1 MQAIPSRIRGIYMAN
16 GKSTWIL
23 AALLI
28 IVIVM
33 AGVNI
38 YYASMM
44 TNTLNDISS
53 KQTDILN
60 ALNITTAKPA
70 ITVYALWSGSEQH
83 NFEQALGNFTQETG
97 INVTYYGYT
106 TQDLLISV
114 PLQLKAPPYSVDV
127 VIAPW
132 PYWILQL
139 TSYLAPVNNL
149 INVTDYPAN
158 IISPVN
164 DSSGNIWGAP
174 FKLSGKPGFW
184 YRPSFFAANNLTVP
198 TTYDQLVNTLI
209 PALKA
214 IPGIEQPIA
223 SGDTVGWPLS
233 DTTEAFIM
241 GLGGYQLELQL
252 EAGPSQRNWTDPQ
265 VVSVFTNLTQL
276 LEAGDFSTPA
286 EWTSQIT
293 KLWNGNYGIYWQG
306 AFITTEPQV
315 LNVSDFAFFGFP
327 GTDGVVG
334 AVDYITLPKYA
345 PHAAEAQQ
353 LINYLEGP
361 EAQQIMVQQGGFL
374 ATNLNVPA
382 SAYRPIDK
390 TVVDFMAQPG
400 ISIVPDL
407 DDTIGGAWQTTF
419 WDQLKLLWTSPSTST
434 MNSVLNTLQTAAI
447 QQEGA

>member
-1 MQAIPSRIRGIYMAN
+1 MSN

-23 AALLI
+23 ATLLI

-33 AGVNI
+33 AGVSI

-53 KQTDILN
+53 KQNDILN
-60 ALNITTAKPA
+60 ALNIAGAKPSL
-70 ITVYALWSGSEQH
+70 TVYALWSGSEQY
-83 NFEQALGNFTQETG
+83 NFEQALGNFTQHTG

-114 PLQLKAPPYSVDV
+114 PLQLKAPPYPVDM

-139 TSYLAPVNNL
+139 TSYLTPVNDL

-164 DSSGNIWGAP
+164 DSSGNIWAAP

-184 YRPSFFAANNLTVP
+184 YRPSFFAANDLTVP
-198 TTYDQLVNTLI
+198 TTYDQFVNTLL
-209 PALKA
+209 PAIKA

-233 DTTEAFIM
+233 DQAEAFII
-241 GLGGYQLELQL
+241 GLGGYELELQL

-265 VVSVFTNLTQL
+265 VVSVFSNLTQL
-276 LEAGDFSTPA
+276 LEAGDFSPPA

-293 KLWNGNYGIYWQG
+293 KLWEGKYGLYWQG
-306 AFITTEPQV
+306 GFITAMPQV
-315 LNVSDFAFFGFP
+315 LNLSDFAFFGFP

-334 AVDYITLPKYA
+334 SVDYITIPKFA
-345 PHAAEAQQ
+345 PHLAEAKQ
-353 LINYLEGP
+353 LATYLEGP

-374 ATNLNVPA
+374 ATNTRVSA
-382 SAYRPIDK
+382 SIYKPVDK
-390 TVVDFMAQPG
+390 TVVDFMGQPG

-407 DDTIGGAWQTTF
+407 DDTIGGQWQTTF
-419 WDQLKLLWTSPSTST
+419 WDQLKLLWTSPSVTT
-434 MNSVLNTLQTAAI
+434 MNSVLSALQAAAI
-447 QQEGA
+447 HQQGT